1 MVGGAPY
8 TQESHGGWTPPS
20 PATGC
25 GAISFAPPVESSP
38 VRHLH
43 EPRNSLRL
51 RATKPPKRKPWQNPL
66 TEADVV
72 DATKP
77 LHGGKGRLQDTQ
89 RRLVRLAYKLVAKA
103 LADQNPRRALDTAFR
118 LIESSKPQKRRGGI
132 QGKQDAIREVQD
144 ALARFTA
151 QGTE

>member
-1 MVGGAPY
+1 MAGGAPY

-38 VRHLH
+38 VRHI
-43 EPRNSLRL
+43 R
-51 RATKPPKRKPWQNPL
+51 KKRKQWQNPL
-66 TEADVV
+66 TDADIA

-77 LHGGKGRLQDTQ
+77 LHGGKGRLQDAH
-89 RRLVRLAYKLVAKA
+89 RRMVRLAFRLVAHA
-103 LADQNPRRALDTAFR
+103 LASPNPRRAMDTAFR
-118 LIESSKPQKRRGGI
+118 LIESSRPQKRRGGGA
-132 QGKQDAIREVQD
+132 QTKDDAIREVQN

-151 QGTE
+151 QGPG

>member
-1 MVGGAPY
+1 MAGGAPH

-38 VRHLH
+38 VRLIRKLAKK
-43 EPRNSLRL
+43 PR
-51 RATKPPKRKPWQNPL
+51 KWQNPL
-66 TEADVV
+66 TEAEVV

-77 LHGGKGRLQDTQ
+77 LRGGKGRLQDTQ
-89 RRLVRLAYKLVAKA
+89 RRLVRLAYKLVAHS
-103 LADQNPRRALDTAFR
+103 LASPNPRRALDTAFR
-118 LIESSKPQKRRGGI
+118 LIESSKPPKRRGSGPV
-132 QGKQDAIREVQD
+132 KEDAIREVQD